1 MSIFVE
7 LLEKA
12 WPPFIAFVLGAF
24 GGLRWPRFWRWVSRK
39 SDVQVH
45 IERDPQIIYANMPD
59 WISLPQFVPRRLE
72 ALPPAPAGRA
82 TEMPRWA
89 ATLDGFAAHNM
100 DLLVTITAWED
111 RGVVVSALRVEAKAR
126 DLPGGFVLTRPVGGA
141 SMEFKRMEVTLST
154 YATNVLS
161 KVPGGEIVDPFAFQ
175 LNRGESAQFH
185 LLVEANGDEAEVPAY
200 EWTATLDLI
209 VGGAHRKVTIDND
222 GEPFVLVNRGQRNE
236 LWWMDN
242 NWKEPWA

>member
-1 MSIFVE
+1 MSLVLD

-12 WPPFIAFVLGAF
+12 WPSVVAFALGAV
-24 GGLRWPRFWRWVSRK
+24 GGLRWPRIWRRVCRK

-45 IERDPQIIYANMPD
+45 IERDPQIIYANTPD
-59 WISLPQFVPRRLE
+59 WISFPQFVPRRPE
-72 ALPPAPAGRA
+72 MLPPAPAGHA

-89 ATLDGFAAHNM
+89 ATLDGLPAHTM

-111 RGVVVSALRVEAKAR
+111 RGVVISALRVAATAR
-126 DLPGGFVLTRPVGGA
+126 DLPSGVVLIRPVGGA

-154 YATNVLS
+154 WVPNVLS
-161 KVPGGEIVDPFAFQ
+161 KVPGGEIVEPFAFQ
-175 LNRGESAQFH
+175 LDRGESAQFH
-185 LLVEANGDEAEVPAY
+185 LLVGANGDEADVPAY

-209 VGGAHRKVTIDND
+209 VAGKHREVTIDND
-222 GEPFVLVNRGQRNE
+222 GEPYVLVNRGQRTE

-242 NWKEPWA
+242 DWVVPPV